1 MKDSLKDFISQNRE
15 AFDNREPSDK
25 VWRRVEAQLPIKD
38 SSWWQSVTIW
48 RAAAILFMG
57 LSGYLFFAAE
67 NSNIKDTHANKV
79 VVAKLQGEFSDLEK
93 FYDDQIAQKV
103 ELINEI
109 KDDNIEDYL
118 SQDLS
123 KLDAMYQ
130 VLREQMNVN
139 PTEKVKDALIL
150 NMLIRIDLLNQ
161 QIHEIEQSRTE
172 RTNTR
177 KDVSV

>member
-1 MKDSLKDFISQNRE
+1 MKDSLKDFVNQNRE

-25 VWRRVEAQLPIKD
+25 VWRSIEAQLPIKNY
-38 SSWWQSVTIW
+38 SWWQSVTIW

-57 LSGYLFFAAE
+57 LSGYLFFTAE
-67 NSNIKDTHANKV
+67 YSTVKDNHLKKNATAQ
-79 VVAKLQGEFSDLEK
+79 LQGEFSDLEK
-93 FYDDQIAQKV
+93 FYVDQIAQKV
-103 ELINEI
+103 ELINDI
-109 KDDNIEDYL
+109 KDDNIEDNL

-130 VLREQMNVN
+130 VLREQMKAN

-150 NMLIRIDLLNQ
+150 NMLVRIDLLNQ

-172 RTNTR
+172 PTDTR
-177 KDVSV
+177 KAVSI